1 MITLHICLSITF
13 ELQVQEGGT
22 QTEPCIEETGKPEW
36 GDRMVENAEQSSRE
50 KRIMHKRRTGK
61 PHSNPLSLL
70 LRTKLHIEDESP
82 QVRQEVSGE

>member
-36 GDRMVENAEQSSRE
+36 GDRIGGKCRAEFQREENYA
-50 KRIMHKRRTGK
+50 
-61 PHSNPLSLL
+61 
-70 LRTKLHIEDESP
+70 
-82 QVRQEVSGE
+82 